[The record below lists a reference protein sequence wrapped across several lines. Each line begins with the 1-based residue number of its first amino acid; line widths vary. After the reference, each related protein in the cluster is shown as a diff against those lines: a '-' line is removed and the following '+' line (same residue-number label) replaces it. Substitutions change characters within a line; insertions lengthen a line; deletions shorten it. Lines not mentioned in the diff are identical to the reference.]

1 MPRTCVP
8 ELEYNGKK
16 ANTEL
21 DEFLQSVEYTD
32 SADAESDT
40 IDIEMQNIE
49 KRWLKGWWPKK
60 KDVVVAKLIFK
71 NCRSSARCQVLQC
84 PRATNSSPARGR
96 RHGRM

>member
-1 MPRTCVP
+1 MSIMPRTCVP
-8 ELEYNGKK
+8 ELEYNGKR

-49 KRWLKGWWPKK
+49 KRWLKGFLKIGMRPETGSCS
-60 KDVVVAKLIFK
+60 DVGVL
-71 NCRSSARCQVLQC
+71 RSTR
-84 PRATNSSPARGR
+84 
-96 RHGRM
+96 